1 MYCPSCGSE
10 DRNLSQF
17 CRSCGTDLRPAK
29 PAAEQV
35 DPLTASAISARE
47 QVSLAVADKIRQMES
62 AREMRR
68 VAEDVL
74 PALDKFL
81 RTPEE
86 RRLRR
91 IRIGVIVSGIGL
103 ASLVSAFLAALGDS
117 DFLPML
123 VPTFIIMMVGLSV
136 VINGVFFTLPRK
148 KLTDGAAAKIPAK
161 LRGVSAPEYQQP
173 LVNSTTNDLGLP
185 SPVPSV
191 TDHTTHH
198 LKSKQ

>member
-10 DRNLSQF
+10 DRHLSQF
-17 CRSCGTDLRPAK
+17 CRSCGADLRPAK
-29 PAAEQV
+29 PPAEQV

-91 IRIGVIVSGIGL
+91 IRVGVIISGIGL
-103 ASLVSAFLAALGDS
+103 ASVVSAFLAALGDS

-123 VPTFIIMMVGLSV
+123 VPTFIILMVGLSV
-136 VINGVFFTLPRK
+136 VINGVFFTLSRK
-148 KLTDGAAAKIPAK
+148 KLTDGAGAKIPAK
-161 LRGVSAPEYQQP
+161 LRGVSVPEYQQP
-173 LVNSTTNDLGLP
+173 LVNSNTNDLGLT
-185 SPVPSV
+185 SPMPSV

-198 LKSKQ
+198 LKSKP